1 MAEKQINPR
10 MVWTVSILLALLFGS
25 IGVLLLVYPKQF
37 IGQHFGEDSFPIV
50 RLVGAV
56 LCVATILLLVP
67 RTAWIGAVLLAV
79 ILLGIIGL
87 ALYQRQPYEAV
98 VPALFLVSVGS
109 LAYIRRPR
117 RPIHEQP
124 NQQASPVPASAADKV
139 TK

>member
-1 MAEKQINPR
+1 MAEKQVNLR
-10 MVWTVSILLALLFGS
+10 LVWTVSVLLALLFGS

-37 IGQHFGEDSFPIV
+37 IGQHFGEDSFPLV

-56 LCVATILLLVP
+56 LCVGSILLLVP

-109 LAYIRRPR
+109 LAYIRRPSK
-117 RPIHEQP
+117 PTTDLPQLP
-124 NQQASPVPASAADKV
+124 TQQVVPSAADKV
-139 TK
+139 TN